1 MILIVSDIDGTLLP
15 NGKYEGDNS
24 LETLFKKIKNLE
36 HRLVYATGRSLEH
49 TQAAI
54 DEFALEKPDYLVA
67 EVGTR
72 IYRKEKEG
80 LVEEYAW
87 QEYLEEKTK
96 NWNRKTIEEAFAQE
110 GVSLQE
116 DWNQNGFKVSF
127 YFNSS
132 EKPGNVFKKAKKT
145 LEEKDLEASV
155 IWSTDPLETVGLIDV
170 LPKYANKGR
179 AIEFLRK
186 RLVLEKEKVYY
197 SGDSGND
204 LSALTQGYNSILV
217 KNAHPSI
224 KEEFER
230 LNKRLGFKNCYT
242 AKGTNKLSGNY
253 ASGIIEGLIHFGVLD
268 KF

>member
-15 NGKYEGDNS
+15 NGKYEGDDS
-24 LETLFKKIKNLE
+24 LEVLFKKIKNLE
-36 HRLVYATGRSLEH
+36 RRLIYATGRSLEH

-54 DEFALEKPDYLVA
+54 EEFALEKPDYLVA

-72 IYRKEKEG
+72 IYRKEKEV

-96 NWNRKTIEEAFAQE
+96 NWDRKTIEEAFTQE

-116 DWNQNGFKVSF
+116 DWNQNNFKASF

-132 EKPGNVFKKAKKT
+132 EKPEKVFEKAKKI
-145 LEEKDLEASV
+145 LAEKDLEASV
-155 IWSTDPLETVGLIDV
+155 IWSTDPMETIGLIDV
-170 LPKYANKGR
+170 LSKYANKGN

-224 KEEFER
+224 KEEFEKI
-230 LNKRLGFKNCYT
+230 NEKLGFKNYYT
-242 AKGTNKLSGNY
+242 AKGTDKLSGNY
-253 ASGIIEGLIHFGVLD
+253 ASGIIEGFLHFGVFD
-268 KF
+268 RP

>member
-15 NGKYEGDNS
+15 NGKHEGGGS
-24 LETLFKKIKNLE
+24 LKVLFKKIKKLE

-49 TQAAI
+49 TQSAI
-54 DEFALEKPDYLVA
+54 AEYALEKPDYLVA

-87 QEYLEEKTK
+87 QEYLEEKDK
-96 NWNRKTIEEAFAQE
+96 DWDRKTIEKAFAQK

-116 DWNQNGFKVSF
+116 SWNQNGFKVSF

-132 EKPGNVFKKAKKT
+132 EKPENVFKKAKKV
-145 LEEKDLEASV
+145 LEEKGLEASV
-155 IWSTDPLETVGLIDV
+155 VWSTDPLETVGLIDV
-170 LPKYANKGR
+170 LPRYANKGH

-224 KEEFER
+224 KEEFQKTNE
-230 LNKRLGFKNCYT
+230 KLGFKNYYT
-242 AKGTNKLSGNY
+242 ARGRDKLSGNY
-253 ASGIIEGLIHFGVLD
+253 ASGIIEGFLHFGLFD
-268 KF
+268 KI